1 MSNASVRKHLERA
14 SAPVIAFLINEGWA
28 VDDCGILNSRYT
40 NISEGLLIATRT
52 LNGAAQVKVPVPA
65 MGRRERL

>member
-14 SAPVIAFLINEGWA
+14 SAPVIAFMMDNGWV
-28 VDDCGILNSRYT
+28 VDDCGILNSQWG
-40 NISEGLLIATRT
+40 NIREGLLIATRT

-65 MGRRERL
+65 SMQRERL